1 MFAFCACGLAFA
13 QKQMSQNQLAEK
25 LEELKESGVYSEA
38 QIDDIEQIISSANQ
52 NIINVV
58 PGENAQA
65 DLDKVVEDALADI
78 ANVPSNSVVAG
89 DIRPD
94 GSSASGEGQADYGEG
109 HDPDEIWGVVTND
122 SSIPGGIKL
131 VIEKTDGSALSAI
144 ESASQSGGLVSA
156 EGSSLSAEDMQRAVA
171 DKDIKTTLDVY
182 LLMSDGSKVTEF
194 EGMYKIKLLLPADMR
209 GMSGLQVV
217 YVADDG
223 SEAKAENSVADLSE
237 IVESAKT
244 AAELQQGRE
253 EAKAEYDEIFEA
265 VNGSAPTAEQVKE
278 AYDAIDG
285 AADKAG
291 VESALE
297 GALSDIYN
305 DFMDGVGADDGV
317 TVDEA
322 DRLMTD
328 DEAKAVVE
336 EGVRYADRTKTG
348 IINVDTLGK
357 LFADGEKV
365 TLEEIKRRMPSYD
378 KKVTFVKVLAR
389 GELGRVLVVEADDF
403 SLEAVKMIA
412 LEGGRVI
419 KTRRRQQ

>member
-1 MFAFCACGLAFA
+1 M
-13 QKQMSQNQLAEK
+13 
-25 LEELKESGVYSEA
+25 
-38 QIDDIEQIISSANQ
+38 
-52 NIINVV
+52 
-58 PGENAQA
+58 
-65 DLDKVVEDALADI
+65 
-78 ANVPSNSVVAG
+78 
-89 DIRPD
+89 
-94 GSSASGEGQADYGEG
+94 
-109 HDPDEIWGVVTND
+109 
-122 SSIPGGIKL
+122 
-131 VIEKTDGSALSAI
+131 
-144 ESASQSGGLVSA
+144 
-156 EGSSLSAEDMQRAVA
+156 
-171 DKDIKTTLDVY
+171 
-182 LLMSDGSKVTEF
+182 
-194 EGMYKIKLLLPADMR
+194 
-209 GMSGLQVV
+209 
-217 YVADDG
+217 
-223 SEAKAENSVADLSE
+223 
-237 IVESAKT
+237 
-244 AAELQQGRE
+244 
-253 EAKAEYDEIFEA
+253 
-265 VNGSAPTAEQVKE
+265 
-278 AYDAIDG
+278 
-285 AADKAG
+285 
-291 VESALE
+291 ESALE

>member
-52 NIINVV
+52 DIVNVV

-94 GSSASGEGQADYGEG
+94 GSSASGEGHADYGEG

-244 AAELQQGRE
+244 AAELQQ
-253 EAKAEYDEIFEA
+253 
-265 VNGSAPTAEQVKE
+265 AEQAKE

-285 AADKAG
+285 VADKAG

-305 DFMDGVGADDGV
+305 DFMGGVGADDGV